1 MTTVTTTTSTAT
13 AITTVTA
20 DTAIPPATSTNSA
33 GITTRSAPPTTTTT
47 TLSKMSSHP
56 YRQVSNAPYPIL
68 DNYTQSD
75 PSSSSSPSMTEVTS
89 GLEDLHL
96 PPNKSYPSDQNG
108 VHVNN
113 NNNNNII
120 TNHHNNN
127 NTSQE
132 NIVTQTVNV
141 PRQLI
146 PNLPQEGS
154 PKDYKQHHAVGST
167 SRKTLPHSQQHFS
180 PTIRSYDAP
189 YSPLVNEQV
198 QPQLIKQSPT
208 LNATPIKS
216 PPQMNAPYPV
226 YQSLTPPPVFAS
238 KDSVVISPPS
248 VPLSATS
255 SVTNLN
261 LNQADIYQSKSENNL
276 SVTNNKFGHNR
287 SVSST
292 SSFFY
297 DRNDNSSMIDFNQ
310 NVIQLYLGQNS
321 SHLMP
326 RIKTLELYRKNAKK
340 STDPNVL
347 FQYAQ
352 YMLQTALLLETEL
365 QNMVASNA
373 NVGGTTSSQSSGSQN
388 GTNSPF
394 TNRSIEN
401 SPRKGP
407 LDIKNGGGHKK
418 SKSIDFANIELEGN
432 EKKLKKALLKEAI
445 KYLKRL
451 SDKGY
456 VEAQYLLADAYSSG
470 ALDKIDNKEAFIL
483 FQSAAKHGH
492 VESAYRTSYCYEEG
506 LGTGRDARKA
516 VEFLKIAASKNHP
529 SAMYKL
535 GVYSFYGRMGLPSDM
550 NTKKMGIK
558 WLGRASNVA
567 TELTAAA
574 PYELGKLYY
583 HGFEDIVLQDKK
595 YALELYA
602 QAAAL
607 GHLESAAILGHHY
620 EIGEVVPQDSNLSIH
635 YYTQAALGGDPNS
648 MLSMCAWY
656 LVGSEPYLPKDEN
669 EAFEWAKR
677 AAVCNLP
684 KAQFALAN
692 FYEKGIGCI
701 KNNNEAQVWYKKA
714 AENGDEKS
722 LQRISDKE
730 MVRKIQKNLKKNPP
744 NTNSI
749 NGGGSSAQDKDCVI
763 M

>member
-1 MTTVTTTTSTAT
+1 
-13 AITTVTA
+13 
-20 DTAIPPATSTNSA
+20 
-33 GITTRSAPPTTTTT
+33 
-47 TLSKMSSHP
+47 MSSHP
-56 YRQVSNAPYPIL
+56 YRQVSSAPYPIQ
-68 DNYTQSD
+68 DNFTQSD

-89 GLEDLHL
+89 ALEDLHL
-96 PPNKSYPSDQNG
+96 PPNKSYPPNSGVQNG
-108 VHVNN
+108 HLQQPPQNGHRHHNGNHSHSHHHNGNGNNSNN
-113 NNNNNII
+113 N
-120 TNHHNNN
+120 
-127 NTSQE
+127 SQE
-132 NIVTQTVNV
+132 NIVVQTVNV

-146 PNLPQEGS
+146 PLLPQQGS
-154 PKDYKQHHAVGST
+154 PKDYKQQYQQVSN
-167 SRKTLPHSQQHFS
+167 SRKLLPHNQQHFS
-180 PTIRSYDAP
+180 PTIRGYDAP
-189 YSPLVNEQV
+189 YSPLVHEQI
-198 QPQLIKQSPT
+198 PQQNIRESPT

-226 YQSLTPPPVFAS
+226 YESLTPPPVFAS
-238 KDSVVISPPS
+238 KESVVTSPPS

-261 LNQADIYQSKSENNL
+261 LNQADMYQSKSENNL

-310 NVIQLYLGQNS
+310 NVIQLYLGENS

-326 RIKTLELYRKNAKK
+326 RIKTLELYRKNARK

-365 QNMVASNA
+365 QNMLANNSTNA
-373 NVGGTTSSQSSGSQN
+373 NIGGTTSSQSSGSQN

-407 LDIKNGGGHKK
+407 LDFKNGGGHKK

-432 EKKLKKALLKEAI
+432 EKKLKKALLKEAV

-456 VEAQYLLADAYSSG
+456 VEAQYLLGDAYSSG
-470 ALDKIDNKEAFIL
+470 ALEKIDNKEAFIL

-529 SAMYKL
+529 AAMYKL

-583 HGFEDIVLQDKK
+583 NGFEDIVLQDKK

-620 EIGEVVPQDSNLSIH
+620 EIGEIVPQDSNLSIH

-701 KNNNEAQVWYKKA
+701 KNNSEAQAWYKKA

-722 LQRISDKE
+722 LQRITDKE
-730 MVRKIQKNLKKNPP
+730 MLRTIQKNLKNNPP
-744 NTNSI
+744 TANSV